1 MKKFKKRLS
10 DKQIQ
15 DILARPLPEVEPLED
30 DVLVLE
36 EDIIYEDD
44 DELYDE
50 DEEEVEG

>member
-1 MKKFKKRLS
+1 MKTPKKLS
-10 DKQIQ
+10 DRQIQ
-15 DILARPLPEVEPLED
+15 DILARPLPEADPIED